1 MAPAPDG
8 GVVHPDPG
16 LDEVPDRVVVGH
28 VGQIVTPLL
37 GLAGAGHRRAGKD
50 VEAATTL
57 GDATTE
63 PLSVVLVPAVQMG
76 TRGPAMRAT
85 PLGAG
90 HLRAAGQGHLCDPHG
105 CDLGDEAFNG
115 DDLLA
120 RCRPDGGFKMVE
132 ATGFEAGHGT

>member
-8 GVVHPDPG
+8 GVVHSDPG
-16 LDEVPDRVVVGH
+16 RCDLPDRVVVGH

-37 GLAGAGHRRAGKD
+37 GLAGAGHRRAGED
-50 VEAATTL
+50 VEAAATL
-57 GDATTE
+57 GGATTE
-63 PLSVVLVPAVQMG
+63 PLSVVLVLAMQMG

-90 HLRAAGQGHLCDPHG
+90 HLRTASEGHLCDPHG

-120 RCRPDGGFKMVE
+120 GRRPDGGFKMAE
-132 ATGFEAGHGT
+132 TTRFEAGHRT